1 MKDVAASTMADD
13 LKRLGIDPLKPP
25 PLNKLSPDVLRK
37 VMVTFTKSL
46 GVKCEFCHDQNN
58 FKAPT
63 PHKKVAAGMWQHFVL
78 EMRLDGG
85 GPLYCDSC
93 HSGKAEFLDRHDNKA
108 LQGWMEA
115 NYVKKLKRADKKEH
129 SCDLCPR
136 RPVRGEIPPSV
147 GDEVED
153 RQGVGGTVF
162 PTFSRVCIA
171 IKHSFLTRV
180 RVFSR
185 LNTVQGLTQRQ
196 QMVLDFIRSS
206 IADRGYPPT
215 LREIGARMGIRSTN
229 GVNDHLR
236 ALERKGYLTR
246 EDMKSRALRPTTH
259 HDVAQ
264 HLGNAANGDG
274 ASNDSTHS
282 SQERFGVGGTTFEDV
297 VEIQVLGRVA
307 AGLPLFA
314 EEHVIDTVRVD
325 RGLLKGGREVFGLRV
340 HGDSMI
346 DAGILNGDY
355 IFVRKQLTASR
366 GDIVV
371 ALIGDEA
378 TVKYYFPEKD
388 YVRFQPANKA
398 MAPILV
404 RAVDFKP
411 TMLLGVVVGVFRR
424 L

>member
-1 MKDVAASTMADD
+1 
-13 LKRLGIDPLKPP
+13 
-25 PLNKLSPDVLRK
+25 
-37 VMVTFTKSL
+37 
-46 GVKCEFCHDQNN
+46 
-58 FKAPT
+58 
-63 PHKKVAAGMWQHFVL
+63 
-78 EMRLDGG
+78 
-85 GPLYCDSC
+85 
-93 HSGKAEFLDRHDNKA
+93 
-108 LQGWMEA
+108 
-115 NYVKKLKRADKKEH
+115 
-129 SCDLCPR
+129 
-136 RPVRGEIPPSV
+136 
-147 GDEVED
+147 
-153 RQGVGGTVF
+153 
-162 PTFSRVCIA
+162 
-171 IKHSFLTRV
+171 
-180 RVFSR
+180 
-185 LNTVQGLTQRQ
+185 
-196 QMVLDFIRSS
+196 MVLDFIRQS

-246 EDMKSRALRPTTH
+246 EDMKSRALRPTGSNGRAGDASALTNGA
-259 HDVAQ
+259 AQ
-264 HLGNAANGDG
+264 
-274 ASNDSTHS
+274 NDSHPPHANDD
-282 SQERFGVGGTTFEDV
+282 EDV
-297 VEIQVLGRVA
+297 IDVQVLGRVA

-346 DAGILNGDY
+346 EAGILSGDY
-355 IFVRKQLTASR
+355 IFVRKQLTANR

-378 TVKYYFPEKD
+378 TVKYYYPEKD
-388 YVRFQPANKA
+388 YVSFKPANKA